1 MSSHRLQ
8 TRKCLVNISVDRPLR
23 QILASVTS
31 ASGRPAP
38 GFQPM
43 ASFPAT
49 TKGVEEAAA
58 LVEAFI
64 RRSEPDW
71 SLPESVRAAMHADLQ
86 TLEVGGDINY
96 VRVHGASG

>member
-43 ASFPAT
+43 ASLPAT